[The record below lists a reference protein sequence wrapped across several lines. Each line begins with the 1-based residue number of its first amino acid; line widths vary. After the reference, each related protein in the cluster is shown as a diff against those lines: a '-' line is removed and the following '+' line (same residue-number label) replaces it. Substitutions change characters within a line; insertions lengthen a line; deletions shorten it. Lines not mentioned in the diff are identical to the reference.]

1 LCPSLSY
8 KYVCAASLIAY
19 LQVCDAVRKPID
31 SAKVKDLAAVQRL
44 ALDPDDDRCFVID
57 EWRIRAIDAEEASKW
72 VAGIEAWRSWFRSR
86 PERSGDIV

>member
-1 LCPSLSY
+1 
-8 KYVCAASLIAY
+8 
-19 LQVCDAVRKPID
+19 VRKPID

-86 PERSGDIV
+86 PERSGDSLWRHELERLRRKIAGGVELS